1 MCMSLAQFMYRAEIK
16 LRTNILG
23 EKIAVQG
30 RHIRPLSEAKSVT
43 YFHFIPLSV
52 LLAYDCNVEQLKTVR
67 TYSLKDFFLPLRQV
81 SSFEKHGVLLE
92 KKGGEEKGLTT
103 KWRV

>member
-1 MCMSLAQFMYRAEIK
+1 MSLAQFMYRTEIK

-43 YFHFIPLSV
+43 CFHFILLLV

-67 TYSLKDFFLPLRQV
+67 TYSLRDSFLRLRQV
-81 SSFEKHGVLLE
+81 SSLEKHGVLLE
-92 KKGGEEKGLTT
+92 KKGEEERGLTT
-103 KWRV
+103 NWRI